1 LTVVDKLHGCYKN
14 NNFGENMSHNEN
26 EKIWD
31 RFLDSVDEDEKDN
44 LDHMDLEDAFEYLM
58 NKRAL

>member
-1 LTVVDKLHGCYKN
+1 
-14 NNFGENMSHNEN
+14 MSHNEN